1 MDKRMFGLDS
11 EYDIIGVPDDREDEA
26 ARDMAP
32 ELRNGARL
40 NLKTPSHPEYA
51 TPECDSL
58 PDLIAHDK
66 AGDRI
71 MEDLGAAAE
80 KRTGTTVHVLKTAS
94 RESYQLSQRGE
105 FGRLADV
112 LIPFLVTRQLI
123 CGAGKLQGA
132 VYTLSQRPGPRPLI
146 STRAA
151 RGFRR
156 LHVTVGDPSMNET
169 TVLLKLGAT
178 DLVLRAIEVGAALP
192 DLTLARPLEALHTV
206 SLDITGR
213 TPVPL
218 AGHRALTALDIQR
231 EYQAKI
237 KDMAE
242 RAGSTPTSRR
252 VLALWERVLDS
263 IETGHLDAIAR
274 EIDWV
279 TKYQLIEQHDPSQAA
294 QLDLAYHDV
303 SRYRQAG

>member
-1 MDKRMFGLDS
+1 MDKRTFGLAS
-11 EYDIIGVPDDREDEA
+11 EYDITGVPDEEA
-26 ARDMAP
+26 RGTAP
-32 ELRNGARL
+32 ER
-40 NLKTPSHPEYA
+40 PEYT
-51 TPECDSL
+51 TPDCDSL

-94 RESYQLSQRGE
+94 RESYQLSQHGE
-105 FGRLADV
+105 FGRLADA

-146 STRAA
+146 NTRAT

-156 LHVTVGDPSMNET
+156 LHVAVGDPSMNET

-178 DLVLRAIEVGAALP
+178 DLVLRAIEADSALP

-213 TPVPL
+213 TPVRL

-231 EYQAKI
+231 EYQAKT
-237 KDMAE
+237 KDLAE
-242 RAGSTPTSRR
+242 RVGSTPTSTR
-252 VLALWERVLDS
+252 VLAVLRPVHWPACRSALRLPHCPGRLMASTDPVMLLRRNS
-263 IETGHLDAIAR
+263 SPDRPLSSRAFAR
-274 EIDWV
+274 WPSGSV
-279 TKYQLIEQHDPSQAA
+279 TTVPA
-294 QLDLAYHDV
+294 V
-303 SRYRQAG
+303 R

>member
-11 EYDIIGVPDDREDEA
+11 EYDIIGVPDEEA
-26 ARDMAP
+26 RGTAP
-32 ELRNGARL
+32 ELSNGARL
-40 NLKTPSHPEYA
+40 NLTTPSRPEYA
-51 TPECDSL
+51 TPDCDSL

-80 KRTGTTVHVLKTAS
+80 KRTGATVHVLKTAS
-94 RESYQLSQRGE
+94 RESYQLSQLSQHGE

-156 LHVTVGDPSMNET
+156 LHVAVGDPNMNET

-178 DLVLRAIEVGAALP
+178 DLVLRAIEAGAALP

-213 TPVPL
+213 TLVPL

-231 EYQAKI
+231 EYQAKT
-237 KDMAE
+237 KDLAE

-279 TKYQLIEQHDPSQAA
+279 TKYQLIGQHDPSQAA